1 MTMLEKGGVDTSA
14 ETPPWRTSKW
24 PALVEFL
31 LVAAIFYADY
41 RKLIPFSKTPE
52 LVLLAWIS
60 LRLRGLGWHD
70 MGVRRYKSW
79 PVTFAIGIALGT
91 ALETFQLLVTQP
103 ILSKLMHRQPDLELF
118 GMLRGNLKLT
128 ALFIV
133 LSWVLAGL
141 GEELFWRAYLMNR
154 FADVFGRNKT
164 GWTLSL
170 LVVSGVFGFA
180 HDYQGLTGMIEESI
194 AGLFLGLMYLAAK
207 RNLWPPIIAHGMADT
222 IDMVL
227 LFFGKMP
234 GA

>member
-1 MTMLEKGGVDTSA
+1 MTMLEKGSADTGAAPS
-14 ETPPWRTSKW
+14 WRGSKW
-24 PALVEFL
+24 LALVEL
-31 LVAAIFYADY
+31 LIVAAIFYADY
-41 RKLIPFSKTPE
+41 RKLIPVSKTPE
-52 LVLLAWIS
+52 LVVLAWVS
-60 LRLRGLGWHD
+60 MRLRGLGWRD
-70 MGVRRYKSW
+70 VGVRRYKSW
-79 PVTFAIGIALGT
+79 PITLAIGVALGT

-154 FADVFGRNKT
+154 FADLFGRNKT

-180 HDYQGLTGMIEESI
+180 HDYQGITGIIEESI

-207 RNLWPPIIAHGMADT
+207 RNLWPSIVAHGMADT